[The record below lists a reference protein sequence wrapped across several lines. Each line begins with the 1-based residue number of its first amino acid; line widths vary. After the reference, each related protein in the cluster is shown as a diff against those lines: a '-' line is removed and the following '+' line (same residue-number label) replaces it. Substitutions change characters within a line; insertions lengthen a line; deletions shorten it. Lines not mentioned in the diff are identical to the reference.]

1 MRRDVGTSDT
11 AEAFDGMIRGLQ
23 LPTERKPQPRGT
35 VVLPPGTIVVSAD
48 NHWSLTQDIF
58 YERFPKHLRDK
69 APRLWKD
76 KDGAYHWSIDGK
88 PMIPPMVQKVFS
100 HYEPVPGATSIPERL
115 RDLDMEGVDKEINFG
130 NAIGMFY
137 TYADLDV
144 REWVFRIYNEHL
156 AEMQA
161 AAPGRFYGVGL
172 INYWDMARVPE
183 SIAELKALGL
193 RTFLLPQFPKAANG
207 APLNY
212 CLPEMEPLW
221 QAIEESGLPVCF
233 HVGEF
238 YSDGPGGLGTTMMET
253 FGPFRRNLGQ
263 LIFGG
268 IFDRHPDLKAVFVEA
283 EINWVPGALQ
293 SASMLYE
300 CFTELLDPKI
310 KQHPRYYWHHNCFT
324 TFMHDPVGLRMLD
337 LVGADRVMWSSDYP
351 HLESTYGFSWS
362 TIQAVLDAVSEDQ
375 ARDIL
380 GGTAIKLFK
389 LG

>member
-1 MRRDVGTSDT
+1 
-11 AEAFDGMIRGLQ
+11 
-23 LPTERKPQPRGT
+23 
-35 VVLPPGTIVVSAD
+35 
-48 NHWSLTQDIF
+48 
-58 YERFPKHLRDK
+58 
-69 APRLWKD
+69 
-76 KDGAYHWSIDGK
+76 
-88 PMIPPMVQKVFS
+88 
-100 HYEPVPGATSIPERL
+100 
-115 RDLDMEGVDKEINFG
+115 
-130 NAIGMFY
+130 
-137 TYADLDV
+137 
-144 REWVFRIYNEHL
+144 
-156 AEMQA
+156 
-161 AAPGRFYGVGL
+161 
-172 INYWDMARVPE
+172 
-183 SIAELKALGL
+183 
-193 RTFLLPQFPKAANG
+193 
-207 APLNY
+207 
-212 CLPEMEPLW
+212 MEPLW

-324 TFMHDPVGLRMLD
+324 TFMHDPAGLRMLD

-380 GGTAIKLFK
+380 EAFQARLASRRA
-389 LG
+389 L